1 MTANQEQEWCGK
13 IGADYTDRSM
23 LSAEELDSLYLR
35 LLGITRA
42 DLNQQFLEHL
52 PRSLQILEVGCN
64 IGMQLRHLQN
74 LGFWNLQGIELQQYA
89 LNRLC
94 VERVETRQ
102 GSATDLPY
110 PDKSFD
116 LVFTSGVLIHIH
128 PYYLGRVMSEIK
140 RCTRRY
146 IWGFE
151 YFSETLQEVTWR
163 KWEDMLWSADYAALF
178 LNQFPG
184 LTLLNKWSAPYSG
197 SSQGLV
203 ASMYLLEKESE

>member
-1 MTANQEQEWCGK
+1 MITIQEQEWCGK
-13 IGADYTDRSM
+13 IGADYTDRST
-23 LSAEELDSLYLR
+23 LSVEELDSLYLR

-42 DLNQQFLEHL
+42 DLNQQFLGRL

-89 LNRLC
+89 LDRLC
-94 VERVETRQ
+94 VEKVETRQ

-110 PDKSFD
+110 LDKSFD
-116 LVFTSGVLIHIH
+116 LVLTSGVLIHIH
-128 PYYLGRVMSEIK
+128 PDNLSRALSEIE

-151 YFSETLQEVTWR
+151 YFSEVLQEITWR
-163 KWEDMLWSADYAALF
+163 KWEDMLWSADYATLF
-178 LNQFPG
+178 LNQFPN
-184 LTLLNKWSAPYSG
+184 LTLLNRWSAPYSG

-203 ASMYLLEKESE
+203 ASMYLLEKK